1 MDVKLDIFAGAISD
15 AINNTIRYIHIDADE
30 IVNSVALI
38 VLEEIAQVIRNTEII
53 DDFYV
58 VEKIVCIFE
67 KYNIKIGVSH
77 DF

>member
-15 AINNTIRYIHIDADE
+15 AINNAIRYIHIDADE
-30 IVNSVALI
+30 IVNSIALI

-58 VEKIVCIFE
+58 VEEIVYIFE
-67 KYNIKIGVSH
+67 KYNIKIGGRH